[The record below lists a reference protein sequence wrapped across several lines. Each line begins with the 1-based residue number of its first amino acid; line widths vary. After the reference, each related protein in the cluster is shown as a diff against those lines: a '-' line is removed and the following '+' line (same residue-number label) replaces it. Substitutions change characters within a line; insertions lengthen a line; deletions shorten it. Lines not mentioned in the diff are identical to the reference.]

1 LLDEAERPARQAR
14 YPSGA
19 LTALREAG
27 ADGTRYGSYRKPREL
42 VWIIGCAIF
51 QCLTQSQEQDR
62 SDRACAAR
70 PPARP
75 AAFQRYRHRGSGDSR
90 TLALTV

>member
-1 LLDEAERPARQAR
+1 MLDEAERRARQAR

-51 QCLTQSQEQDR
+51 LCQTQSQEQDR
-62 SDRACAAR
+62 SNRACVTRRPDRA
-70 PPARP
+70 
-75 AAFQRYRHRGSGDSR
+75 AAFRRYRRRGSSDSR
-90 TLALTV
+90 PLAHAL